1 MIVGS
6 NNVTPKPYNQKY
18 MSDFLNKLS
27 SYNLFNN
34 LLPGILFV
42 VLLNHFTQYRIIQ
55 DNLLLNV
62 FLYYFIGLTISRI
75 SSISIEQFLKKIKF
89 IAFRD
94 YNLFVN
100 ANKKDSKLDVLVE
113 TNNKFRVIL
122 TMILLVIF
130 SKIFYSLNNS
140 FLKFSENTQQYF
152 LLFFIAIVYLFAY
165 RKQTNYITKRI
176 DANN

>member
-1 MIVGS
+1 
-6 NNVTPKPYNQKY
+6 

-42 VLLNHFTQYRIIQ
+42 VLLNHFTQYRILQ

-75 SSISIEQFLKKIKF
+75 SSISIEPFLKKIKF
-89 IAFRD
+89 VAFRD
-94 YNLFVN
+94 YQLFVN

-122 TMILLVIF
+122 TMILLVIL
-130 SKIFYSLNNS
+130 SKVFYSLNYYL
-140 FLKFSENTQQYF
+140 LKFSENTQQYF
-152 LLFFIAIVYLFAY
+152 LLIFIAIIYLFAY

>member
-1 MIVGS
+1 
-6 NNVTPKPYNQKY
+6 

-42 VLLNHFTQYRIIQ
+42 VLLNHFTQYRILQ

-75 SSISIEQFLKKIKF
+75 SSITIEPFLKKVKF

-94 YNLFVN
+94 YHLFVN
-100 ANKKDSKLDVLVE
+100 ANKKDSKLDILVE

-122 TMILLVIF
+122 TMIILVIF
-130 SKIFYSLNNS
+130 SKVFYSLNNN

-152 LLFFIAIVYLFAY
+152 LLIFIAIIYLFAY

>member
-1 MIVGS
+1 
-6 NNVTPKPYNQKY
+6 

-27 SYNLFNN
+27 SYNLFNK

-42 VLLNHFTQYRIIQ
+42 ILINHFTQYIILQ

-75 SSISIEQFLKKIKF
+75 SSITIEPFLKKIKF
-89 IAFRD
+89 VAFRD
-94 YNLFVN
+94 YRLFVN

-122 TMILLVIF
+122 TMILLVIIAKVF
-130 SKIFYSLNNS
+130 FSLNYN
-140 FLKFSENTQQYF
+140 FLKFSENTQQY
-152 LLFFIAIVYLFAY
+152 LLLIFIAIIYLFAY

-176 DANN
+176 DDNN

>member
-1 MIVGS
+1 
-6 NNVTPKPYNQKY
+6 

-42 VLLNHFTQYRIIQ
+42 VLLNHLTKYKISQ

-75 SSISIEQFLKKIKF
+75 SSITIEPFLKKIKF
-89 IAFRD
+89 VTFRD
-94 YNLFVN
+94 YQTFVN
-100 ANKKDSKLDVLVE
+100 ANKKDSKLDILVE
-113 TNNKFRVIL
+113 TNNKFRA
-122 TMILLVIF
+122 LLAMVVLIIICK
-130 SKIFYSLNNS
+130 SFYSLNIN
-140 FLKFSENTQQYF
+140 FLKFSENTQQY
-152 LLFFIAIVYLFAY
+152 LLLIFIAIIYLFAY
-165 RKQTNYITKRI
+165 RKQTNFITKRI